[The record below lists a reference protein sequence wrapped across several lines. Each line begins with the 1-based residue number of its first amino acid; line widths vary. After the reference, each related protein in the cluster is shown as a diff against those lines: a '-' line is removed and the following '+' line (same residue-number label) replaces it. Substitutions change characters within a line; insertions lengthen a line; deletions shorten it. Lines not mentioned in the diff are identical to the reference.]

1 VRKPWSSEELH
12 LVMHAFHK
20 NVADGSVPD
29 YNLIE
34 NLKKKYP
41 SVLHGRPREQIREHA
56 CGMKT
61 RKKRKQ
67 TKQKEHASVACSET
81 C

>member
-1 VRKPWSSEELH
+1 MRKPWSSEELH

-29 YNLIE
+29 YNLSE

-41 SVLHGRPREQIREHA
+41 FVLHGRPCEQIREHA

-61 RKKRKQ
+61 RKKKTNK
-67 TKQKEHASVACSET
+67 TKKHASVACSET